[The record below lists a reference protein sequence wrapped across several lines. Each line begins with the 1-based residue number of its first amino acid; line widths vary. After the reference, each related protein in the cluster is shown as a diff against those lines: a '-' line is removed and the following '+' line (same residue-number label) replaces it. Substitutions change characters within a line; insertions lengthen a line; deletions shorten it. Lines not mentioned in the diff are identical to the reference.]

1 LSERFGGHL
10 VDWLASMSGSSPN
23 TGWALRVAWPILRL
37 RRFLRWIGEWWTEA
51 LAPEPVPAEVRKEL
65 DERAA
70 SRLDAGVLSGGDSDE
85 AHHSE
90 YFELYKLMVDSS
102 EKLVA
107 RRQGVNTFFLS
118 INGLLMTAIGLL
130 VQADGKLSLQAGGVA
145 IISVVGLT
153 LCQAWR
159 SLLISFGQLNT
170 GKFVVINR
178 MESKLAASIYAAEW
192 EALGEEKDPR
202 VYRSFTKREADV
214 PVFLG
219 LVYFVAVALGLTI
232 WLGLWSP

>member
-1 LSERFGGHL
+1 MTSNGAARRAPSRSL
-10 VDWLASMSGSSPN
+10 
-23 TGWALRVAWPILRL
+23 WPIRQL
-37 RRFLRWIGEWWTEA
+37 RRALAWVGAWWTEA
-51 LAPEPVPAEVRKEL
+51 LAPEPVPADVRAEL
-65 DERAA
+65 GKRAA
-70 SRLDAGVLSGGDSDE
+70 ERLDSGEAKGAGPGIEYDNQ
-85 AHHSE
+85 
-90 YFELYKLMVDSS
+90 YFELYKLMVESS

-130 VQADGKLSLQAGGVA
+130 VQADGKQNLQAGGVA

-219 LVYFVAVALGLTI
+219 LVYFVAVAIGLTI
-232 WLGLWSP
+232 WLGIWSP